1 MYSQDLQFKILGKK
15 DTSNELLIISKM
27 VAGIENLTYKLDS
40 NKKLVLIAWNP
51 IEFDKLEK
59 KAKEFEKSGEIEILF
74 PKYS

>member
-1 MYSQDLQFKILGKK
+1 MYNQGLQFRILGEM

-40 NKKLVLIAWNP
+40 NKKLLLIAWNP

-59 KAKEFEKSGEIEILF
+59 QAKEFEKSGKIEIIF
-74 PKYS
+74 PKNN